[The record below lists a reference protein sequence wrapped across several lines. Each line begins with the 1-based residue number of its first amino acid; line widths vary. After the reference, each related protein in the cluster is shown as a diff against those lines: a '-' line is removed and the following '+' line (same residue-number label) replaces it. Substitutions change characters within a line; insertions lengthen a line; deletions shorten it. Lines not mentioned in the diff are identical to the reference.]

1 VRLFAELFSFTFLV
15 FFAFHVFSVFILKFS
30 NLFWMERHRA
40 GLILSKK
47 REGKKKRKRGTGG
60 SVKINK

>member
-1 VRLFAELFSFTFLV
+1 MRLFSELFSFTFLV

-47 REGKKKRKRGTGG
+47 EKEKKKKKRRNGG
-60 SVKINK
+60 KCENE

>member
-1 VRLFAELFSFTFLV
+1 VRLFSELFSFTFLV

-47 REGKKKRKRGTGG
+47 EKEKKKKEKEKRGE
-60 SVKINK
+60 V